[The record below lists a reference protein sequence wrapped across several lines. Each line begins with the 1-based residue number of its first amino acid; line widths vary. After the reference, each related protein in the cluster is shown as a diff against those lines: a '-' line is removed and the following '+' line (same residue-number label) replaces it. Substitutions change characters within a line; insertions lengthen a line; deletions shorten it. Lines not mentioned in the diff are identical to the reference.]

1 MSAEA
6 EAAKKVPQVTIFQL
20 FTHVYVKQ
28 TLLAL
33 LLMAALQ
40 LSGINAIFFYSTAI
54 FKGAGLTGL
63 MPFYATL
70 GVSAANVIQTAIS
83 GKLVDHPKLG
93 RRILELCGLGLMF
106 FSTLALVGAMSLSV
120 RSKKSYYLS
129 NAANFC
135 EDFKNKKII

>member
-6 EAAKKVPQVTIFQL
+6 EAARRTPQVTIFQL
-20 FTHVYVKQ
+20 FTSTYLRQ

-33 LLMAALQ
+33 LVMAALQ

-70 GVSAANVIQTAIS
+70 GVSAANVIQTAVS
-83 GKLVDHPKLG
+83 GKLVDHPRLG
-93 RRILELCGLGLMF
+93 RRILELAGLGLMF
-106 FSTLALVGAMSLSV
+106 ASTVMMVGAMSLSV
-120 RSKKSYYLS
+120 RGFLDPKK
-129 NAANFC
+129 C
-135 EDFKNKKII
+135 G